1 MARITQ
7 DTKIAALRRAPLFRD
22 CSKRE
27 LAEFARLADDLE
39 VEAGTVL
46 PREGDFGH
54 EFFVLVDGE
63 VEFTRGGRTLRPD
76 GATEFFGE
84 IALIERTRRLATVT
98 ATTDAR
104 LFVLAEREFHTLL
117 DENPQLERKVLL
129 ALARRLLAL
138 VEEEKHPTLASGGT
152 RSPAAP
158 WPSPSRSS
166 RT

>member
-7 DTKIAALRRAPLFRD
+7 DTKITALARTPLFREL
-22 CSKRE
+22 SKRE
-27 LAEFARLADDLE
+27 LVEVARLADDLE

-46 PREGDFGH
+46 AREGDFGH

-63 VEFTRGGRTLRPD
+63 VEFSRDGRTLRPE
-76 GATEFFGE
+76 GPTEFFGE
-84 IALIERTRRLATVT
+84 IALIERTRRMATVT

-117 DENPQLERKVLL
+117 DENPRLERKVLL

-138 VEEEKHPTLASGGT
+138 VEDDKHPTLA
-152 RSPAAP
+152 
-158 WPSPSRSS
+158 
-166 RT
+166 